1 LELRILGPLEV
12 VGDDGL
18 AADVGGRRPQ
28 TVLVALALAR
38 GHPVPAD
45 QLLDDVWR
53 GERLPDRN
61 RLQIHI
67 SRLRRA
73 LGDDRIS
80 TRGGG
85 YALEIPAEAVD
96 AARFD
101 QLVADGRVALQ
112 AADAAAAARLLREGL
127 SLWRGSPLPEFA
139 DDEFARPV
147 IARLEESRLA
157 ATEDRIEA
165 DLMLG
170 RHGELAGELD
180 ALVQEHPLRERLWGQ
195 LMVALYRAGRQ
206 GDALRAYQRARTVLA
221 DELGV
226 DPGPELKRL
235 EGAVLSQDP
244 ALGAPAAQ
252 QAAASESA
260 DRIGNLPAALA
271 PLIGRQDELNAV
283 TAALQGSRLLTVV
296 GAGGVGKTRLAIEVA
311 RSVLGGYRDGAW
323 LIELAPVADASAVAA
338 VVGASLGI
346 ELGPGPGAAA
356 DMLQRLGEFLS
367 RRQALLVLDN
377 CEHVADGAARVVV
390 HLLARCGELRI
401 LATSRE
407 SLAVAGES
415 LWPLPP
421 LALDDAGELF
431 MARARAI
438 APSFQADETATATV
452 RRICARLDGLPLAI
466 ELAAARM
473 RAFTP
478 GDVLAR
484 LDDRFRLLT
493 GGFRTAVPR
502 QQTLRAVVDWSYDLL
517 FDQERRVFE
526 RMSVFASDCP
536 LDAAEQV
543 CADDMIPRDDIADL
557 LARLVDK
564 SLVIA
569 IHTKNGVRFRLL
581 QTLAEYGRE
590 RLAGSG
596 DRAAV
601 CARHARW
608 VASFTCVAEANYG
621 PAWSAAVSES
631 LDDIRQA
638 MESALGSGDG
648 DTALAI
654 ACGLLWFWDRG
665 GVIDDL
671 WRWLTAALALK
682 QPASAQRVR
691 ALAIAEHLGL
701 AQGRDQAL
709 SYGEQ
714 AVALGRAVGDRP
726 ALAFALAL
734 HGSALGGRF
743 DQREQAVTLLEE
755 AGMLR
760 EAEGDD
766 WSLAA
771 AASARG
777 VAALARADPDRAWP
791 LLRLA
796 ADGYGRL
803 GNPWAATTPLRQLA
817 DLAILRSS
825 YDDAISALREAV
837 SGLRAVGA
845 AAITSMLAA
854 RLGYLCSVQGRID
867 EADRWHA
874 YALAVA
880 EKQQH
885 LPMIA
890 FACNSKGVTLRH
902 RDRLDEAAQ
911 CHHLALDL
919 CNQRGIPTG
928 LAAAHAS
935 LGYIA
940 ELRRDAATALRHHQA
955 SLDAAFEAADRRAQA
970 LALEGLAGVA
980 SLRDDPHTTGLL
992 LGAAAALREATVA
1005 TMLGAAAAAREMT
1018 VGRLTAAE
1026 RNDIDRAIARLHEHA
1041 TLDAAFAEGYR
1052 DPQAVLKAS
1061 RAAQRSWC

>member
-1 LELRILGPLEV
+1 M
-12 VGDDGL
+12 
-18 AADVGGRRPQ
+18 
-28 TVLVALALAR
+28 
-38 GHPVPAD
+38 PAD
-45 QLLDDVWR
+45 QLLDGVWR

-67 SRLRRA
+67 SRLRRV
-73 LGDDRIS
+73 LGDEHIC

-101 QLVADGRVALQ
+101 QLLADGRAALQ
-112 AADAAAAARLLREGL
+112 AEDAAAAARLLREALG
-127 SLWRGSPLPEFA
+127 LWRGSPLPEFA

-147 IARLEESRLA
+147 ITRLEESRLA

-165 DLMLG
+165 DLLLG

-180 ALVQEHPLRERLWGQ
+180 ALVQEHPQRERLWGQ
-195 LMVALYRAGRQ
+195 LMVTLYRSGRQ

-226 DPGPELKRL
+226 DPGLELKRL
-235 EGAVLSQDP
+235 ESAVLSQDP
-244 ALGAPAAQ
+244 ALGGPAAR
-252 QAAASESA
+252 QAAAGESA
-260 DRIGNLPAALA
+260 DRIGNLPAAPA
-271 PLIGRQDELNAV
+271 ALIGRRPELDAV
-283 TAALQGSRLLTVV
+283 AAALRDSRLVTVV
-296 GAGGVGKTRLAIEVA
+296 GVGGVGKTRLAIEVA

-323 LIELAPVADASAVAA
+323 LVELAPVADASAVAA
-338 VVGASLGI
+338 AIGAVLGV
-346 ELGPGPGAAA
+346 EPRSGPGATA

-377 CEHVADGAARVVV
+377 CEHVVAGAARIVDY
-390 HLLARCGELRI
+390 LLGRCTDLRI

-407 SLAVAGES
+407 GLAVAGES
-415 LWPLPP
+415 LWPLLP
-421 LALDDAGELF
+421 LCPDDASELF

-438 APSFQADETATATV
+438 VPCFQADEGSKATV
-452 RRICARLDGLPLAI
+452 RMICARLDGLPLAI

-478 GDVLAR
+478 ADVLAR

-493 GGFRTAVPR
+493 GGSRTALPR

-526 RMSVFASDCP
+526 RMSVFAGDCT
-536 LDAAEQV
+536 LGAAEQV
-543 CADDMIPRDDIADL
+543 CADDAICRDDIADL
-557 LARLVDK
+557 LTRLVDK
-564 SLVIA
+564 SLLIA
-569 IHTKNGVRFRLL
+569 THTGHGVRFRLL

-601 CARHARW
+601 CARHAHW
-608 VASFTCVAEANYG
+608 VASFACVAEADYG
-621 PAWSAAVSES
+621 PAWFAAVSES
-631 LDDIRQA
+631 LDDIRLA
-638 MESALGSGDG
+638 MEAALNSGDG
-648 DTALAI
+648 DTAQAI

-671 WRWLTAALALK
+671 WPWLTAALAVS
-682 QPASAQRVR
+682 QPATAQRVR
-691 ALAIAEHLGL
+691 ALAIAEHLAL

-714 AVALGRAVGDRP
+714 AVELGRAVGDRP

-734 HGSALGGRF
+734 HGSALGGLF
-743 DQREQAVTLLEE
+743 DQRERAVALLEE

-766 WSLAA
+766 WSMAT

-777 VAALARADPDRAWP
+777 VAALAQADPERAWP

-796 ADGYGRL
+796 ADRFGRL
-803 GNPWAATTPLRQLA
+803 GNPWAAATSLRQLA
-817 DLAILRSS
+817 DLAILRGS

-837 SGLRAVGA
+837 SGLTAVGA
-845 AAITSMLAA
+845 AAITSMLTA
-854 RLGYLCSVQGRID
+854 RLGYLCSVQGRFD

-874 YALAVA
+874 QALATA
-880 EKQQH
+880 ERQQH
-885 LPMIA
+885 LPMLV
-890 FACNSKGVTLRH
+890 FAYNSKGVTLR
-902 RDRLDEAAQ
+902 RRGRLDEAQQ

-919 CNQRGIPTG
+919 CNKRGIPTG
-928 LAAAHAS
+928 LAAAYAS

-940 ELRRDAATALRHHQA
+940 ELRHDDATAERDHRA
-955 SLDAAFEAADRRAQA
+955 SLDAACEAADRRAQA

-980 SLRDDPHTTGLL
+980 SLRNDPQATGLL

-1018 VGRLTAAE
+1018 AGRLTAAE
-1026 RNDIDRAIARLHEHA
+1026 RNDIDRAIARLHDRA
-1041 TLDAAFAEGYR
+1041 TLDAAFAGGHR
-1052 DPQAVLKAS
+1052 DPQAVLKLAMERES
-1061 RAAQRSWC
+1061 SGKDGITGTS